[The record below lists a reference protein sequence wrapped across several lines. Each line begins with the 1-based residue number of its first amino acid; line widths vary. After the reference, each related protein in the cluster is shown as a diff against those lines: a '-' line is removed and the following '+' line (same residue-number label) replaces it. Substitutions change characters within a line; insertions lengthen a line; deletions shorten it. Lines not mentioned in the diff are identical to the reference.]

1 MVKEAR
7 FNYTNIINTNIVTG
21 KRVRTEV
28 VKHQPKS
35 AEELRIEANERR
47 IEAENRRIEKAEKRR
62 IEREKQR
69 IEQEKQK
76 EKGVPKKVAEVIRPY
91 SFSLYMANAAMGD
104 MERDLGRKLTKEEKK
119 KIRQDFRD

>member
-7 FNYTNIINTNIVTG
+7 LNIVTG

-28 VKHQPKS
+28 VKYQPKS
-35 AEELRIEANERR
+35 AEELKIEANERR

-76 EKGVPKKVAEVIRPY
+76 EKGVPKKVAGEMSGVIRCKR
-91 SFSLYMANAAMGD
+91 FSLANVAIDD
-104 MERDLGRKLTKEEKK
+104 MERDLGRKLTREEKK